1 MAANRPY
8 TAAYGHQP
16 TYYATAPA
24 GAAAP
29 PPGAV
34 TATPIPAATTV
45 PSYAAGK
52 NSNIFIV
59 ILITIKSERE
69 GKMGCLLHY
78 SPRFFFITFSYFLA

>member
-45 PSYAAGK
+45 PSYAAGDYL
-52 NSNIFIV
+52 IFF
-59 ILITIKSERE
+59 LQTIISLTINKKISLRD
-69 GKMGCLLHY
+69 M
-78 SPRFFFITFSYFLA
+78 T